1 MLCVA
6 TRIVVVPIP
15 YHELMKS
22 LTDLTFTNINPRN
35 FSHQI
40 NELRD
45 VDHGQDPEHV
55 LVHGGDVPQEDD
67 LRVLE
72 VVVGVRQHLVE
83 AVEEQL
89 DRVAEAVVRLA
100 DRGADE
106 EEAGADDEL
115 DDVLDR
121 LEALLDRVMS

>member
-1 MLCVA
+1 M
-6 TRIVVVPIP
+6 
-15 YHELMKS
+15 
-22 LTDLTFTNINPRN
+22 
-35 FSHQI
+35 
-40 NELRD
+40 
-45 VDHGQDPEHV
+45 
-55 LVHGGDVPQEDD
+55 PQEDD

-100 DRGADE
+100 DRGSDE
-106 EEAGADDEL
+106 EEAGADDKL

-121 LEALLDRVMS
+121 LEALLDGVLVLLRGDVVGEVAQAGQEAPGNEKWDGISFTFSKINGMNSVLN